1 MKPALWRN
9 CAQKHGTPPHGA
21 QYGALFAALF
31 VALLPLVILL
41 PHTALAQSAV
51 TDPAAAVPPVVYQ
64 SVFADTPQGVE
75 MQTTDWK
82 KANAEVGQFRRGH
95 VDILKW
101 EEANPP
107 ATPPAKPA
115 KPAMPDGTPAT
126 PAGAATGASTGIHKH

>member
-9 CAQKHGTPPHGA
+9 CAQLPSTM
-21 QYGALFAALF
+21 FAAS
-31 VALLPLVILL
+31 LPLVFLL

-51 TDPAAAVPPVVYQ
+51 TDPAAPVPPVVYQ
-64 SVFADTPQGVE
+64 SVFADTPKGVE

-82 KANAEVGQFRRGH
+82 KANDEVGQFRRGH

-107 ATPPAKPA
+107 TTPPAKPA
-115 KPAMPDGTPAT
+115 KPAMPGGNPAG
-126 PAGAATGASTGIHKH
+126 PGGAATGASAGMHKH